1 MKLLHIDSSIL
12 GDSSASRHVSAAA
25 VAQFRKKD
33 PSVEIISLDLASDPL
48 PHLDV
53 EALSWLGKELTPD
66 VSGRPEL
73 IAGANALKDF
83 KAADIVVIGVPM
95 YNLSIPSQLK
105 AWIDRIMVAGQT
117 FRYTSGGGIEGLAK
131 GKKVVLAV
139 ARGGLYGEGSPAAS
153 FEHQLSYLKS
163 VFAMI
168 GITDLTVIEAE
179 GLATNGGA
187 DRARILSDAEQKAGA
202 L

>member
-12 GDSSASRHVSAAA
+12 GDSSASRHVSAAV
-25 VAQFRKKD
+25 VARFRRED
-33 PSVEIISLDLASDPL
+33 PSVEVISRDLASDPL

-73 IAGANALKDF
+73 IASAEALKEF
-83 KAADIVVIGVPM
+83 KAADVVVIGVPM

-117 FRYTSGGGIEGLAK
+117 FRYTPGGIEGLAQ

-139 ARGGLYGEGSPAAS
+139 ARGGLYAEGSPAAA
-153 FEHQLSYLKS
+153 FEHQMTYLKS
-163 VFAMI
+163 IFTMI
-168 GITDLTVIEAE
+168 GITDITVIEAE

-187 DRARILSDAEQKAGA
+187 DRARILSDAEQKASA

>member
-12 GDSSASRHVSAAA
+12 GDSSASRQVSAAA

-33 PSVEIISLDLASDPL
+33 PSLEVTSLDLASDPL

-66 VSGRPEL
+66 VSARPEL
-73 IAGANALKDF
+73 VASARAMKDF
-83 KAADIVVIGVPM
+83 KAADILVIGVPM

-105 AWIDRIMVAGQT
+105 SWIDRIMVAGQT
-117 FRYTSGGGIEGLAK
+117 FRYTSGGAIEGLAK
-131 GKKVVLAV
+131 GKKIVLAV
-139 ARGGLYGEGSPAAS
+139 ARGGLYGEGSPAAA
-153 FEHQLSYLKS
+153 FEHQVTYLKA
-163 VFAMI
+163 VFGMM
-168 GITDLTVIEAE
+168 GVTDITVIEAE

>member
-1 MKLLHIDSSIL
+1 M
-12 GDSSASRHVSAAA
+12 
-25 VAQFRKKD
+25 
-33 PSVEIISLDLASDPL
+33 
-48 PHLDV
+48 
-53 EALSWLGKELTPD
+53 
-66 VSGRPEL
+66 
-73 IAGANALKDF
+73 
-83 KAADIVVIGVPM
+83 
-95 YNLSIPSQLK
+95 
-105 AWIDRIMVAGQT
+105 
-117 FRYTSGGGIEGLAK
+117 
-131 GKKVVLAV
+131 LAV

-187 DRARILSDAEQKAGA
+187 DRARILSDAEQKASA

>member
-12 GDSSASRHVSAAA
+12 GDSSASRQVSAAA

-33 PSVEIISLDLASDPL
+33 PSVEVISLDLASDPL

-66 VSGRPEL
+66 VSARPEL
-73 IAGANALKDF
+73 VASGKALSDF
-83 KAADIVVIGVPM
+83 KAADVVVIGVPM

-105 AWIDRIMVAGQT
+105 SWVDRIMVAGQT
-117 FRYTSGGGIEGLAK
+117 FRYGPSGIEGLAK
-131 GKKVVLAV
+131 GKTVVLAV

-163 VFAMI
+163 VFTMI
-168 GITDLTVIEAE
+168 GITDITVIEAE

-187 DRARILSDAEQKAGA
+187 DRARILSDAEQKASA